1 MDVKKIFGN
10 NLHIYRKKQGISQ
23 EKLSETLDIS
33 TKHLSDLETGKSFVS
48 AELLENISQVL
59 HISPSALFFTPD
71 EMSVDESDWSKIE
84 EIITQE
90 VQKMMVSTKLRI
102 SEISCAY
109 VQIFRLPVCPFEVV
123 RHGPEA
129 VITFNQIC
137 RKCLVT
143 SLVTIES
150 HELPEA
156 SAFDYIVCLKGVFQ
170 EFCRGL
176 PFHEFALNLIAYAE
190 FRLHVYLIEELFDH
204 SLCET
209 VDGGYV

>member
-102 SEISCAY
+102 SGI
-109 VQIFRLPVCPFEVV
+109 R
-123 RHGPEA
+123 
-129 VITFNQIC
+129 N
-137 RKCLVT
+137 K
-143 SLVTIES
+143 
-150 HELPEA
+150 
-156 SAFDYIVCLKGVFQ
+156 
-170 EFCRGL
+170 
-176 PFHEFALNLIAYAE
+176 
-190 FRLHVYLIEELFDH
+190 
-204 SLCET
+204 
-209 VDGGYV
+209 

>member
-33 TKHLSDLETGKSFVS
+33 TKHLSDLETGESFVS

-84 EIITQE
+84 DIITQE

-102 SEISCAY
+102 SEI
-109 VQIFRLPVCPFEVV
+109 R
-123 RHGPEA
+123 
-129 VITFNQIC
+129 N
-137 RKCLVT
+137 K
-143 SLVTIES
+143 
-150 HELPEA
+150 
-156 SAFDYIVCLKGVFQ
+156 
-170 EFCRGL
+170 
-176 PFHEFALNLIAYAE
+176 
-190 FRLHVYLIEELFDH
+190 
-204 SLCET
+204 
-209 VDGGYV
+209 

>member
-102 SEISCAY
+102 SEIK
-109 VQIFRLPVCPFEVV
+109 
-123 RHGPEA
+123 
-129 VITFNQIC
+129 N
-137 RKCLVT
+137 K
-143 SLVTIES
+143 
-150 HELPEA
+150 
-156 SAFDYIVCLKGVFQ
+156 
-170 EFCRGL
+170 
-176 PFHEFALNLIAYAE
+176 
-190 FRLHVYLIEELFDH
+190 
-204 SLCET
+204 
-209 VDGGYV
+209 

>member
-1 MDVKKIFGN
+1 M
-10 NLHIYRKKQGISQ
+10 HIYRKKQGISQ

-102 SEISCAY
+102 SEIK
-109 VQIFRLPVCPFEVV
+109 
-123 RHGPEA
+123 
-129 VITFNQIC
+129 N
-137 RKCLVT
+137 K
-143 SLVTIES
+143 
-150 HELPEA
+150 
-156 SAFDYIVCLKGVFQ
+156 
-170 EFCRGL
+170 
-176 PFHEFALNLIAYAE
+176 
-190 FRLHVYLIEELFDH
+190 
-204 SLCET
+204 
-209 VDGGYV
+209 

>member
-59 HISPSALFFTPD
+59 HISPSALFFTLD

-102 SEISCAY
+102 SEIK
-109 VQIFRLPVCPFEVV
+109 
-123 RHGPEA
+123 
-129 VITFNQIC
+129 N
-137 RKCLVT
+137 K
-143 SLVTIES
+143 
-150 HELPEA
+150 
-156 SAFDYIVCLKGVFQ
+156 
-170 EFCRGL
+170 
-176 PFHEFALNLIAYAE
+176 
-190 FRLHVYLIEELFDH
+190 
-204 SLCET
+204 
-209 VDGGYV
+209 